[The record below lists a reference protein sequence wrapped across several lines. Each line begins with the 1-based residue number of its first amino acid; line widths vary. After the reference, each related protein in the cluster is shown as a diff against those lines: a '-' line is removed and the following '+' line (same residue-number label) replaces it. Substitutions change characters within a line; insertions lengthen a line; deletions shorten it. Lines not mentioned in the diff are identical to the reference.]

1 MPPGLDTDEA
11 AIGYNAYSLL
21 RSGRDEYGERWPFLF
36 QSFGDWKRPV
46 YIYATAL
53 PIAGLG
59 LTPLAVRLPSALAG
73 TLSVPLLYAVA
84 VLLLRRPRPAL
95 WAAALLA
102 VSPWHLQFSRAG
114 REVTVLLL
122 ALLVMAAALLGAVHA
137 LPRRD
142 GRASWPAG
150 AWCVVAALAFLVA
163 VHTYPAGV
171 VVAPPLALLIVG
183 VYWTRLR
190 RAPLAWAS
198 AAAAVLLLGCLPLWL
213 QFADGRAGTRFAM
226 ASVFADRELRDV
238 SAGRI
243 ERDERDGLPAV
254 LDHPLVLGTW
264 RALGAYVTHF
274 EPSFLFTRGDVEW
287 RHHSSTGGQLNLWDI
302 PLLVCGLFV
311 MVRTWRR
318 PAVRVVA
325 GWLAIGPLPAAFGT
339 PAPHALR
346 AIALLPALYLLAALG
361 VGPVWRWL
369 ARRRLTT
376 DWVLALVLSVGVYLY
391 GYYRYYGYE
400 HDGAWSSG
408 WLETFRAAQSQVDAG
423 RYARVVIPEDL
434 PWPRVGYIYALF
446 ATAYDPEQYLAQG
459 GTRSSLRWR
468 WYPEPGPMRFHPF
481 ELRAVDWAQE
491 PRAADTLYVYP
502 ADRRL
507 PDGTRAVVVVKR
519 TSGSGQEALQLIAF
533 ADPS

>member
-21 RSGRDEYGERWPFLF
+21 RSGRDEYGERWPLLF
-36 QSFGDWKRPV
+36 RSFGEYKRPV
-46 YIYATAL
+46 YVYAAV
-53 PIAGLG
+53 PAVAGFG
-59 LTPLAVRLPSALAG
+59 LTPFAVRLPAALAG
-73 TLSVPLLYAVA
+73 ALSVPALYAVA
-84 VLLLRRPRPAL
+84 LLLLRRPRPAL

-102 VSPWHLQFSRAG
+102 VSPWHLQFSRSA
-114 REVTVLLL
+114 REVSVLVL
-122 ALLVMAAALLGAVHA
+122 ALLVMAGALLGAAHA
-137 LPRRD
+137 VRRRD
-142 GRASWPAG
+142 GRARWPAG
-150 AWCVVAALAFLVA
+150 ALGVAAALALLVA
-163 VHTYPAGV
+163 VYTHTAGV
-171 VVAPPLALLIVG
+171 IVAPLLALLVVG
-183 VYWTRLR
+183 VYWARLR
-190 RAPLAWAS
+190 RLPRVW
-198 AAAAVLLLGCLPLWL
+198 AAVALAVLVLGGLPLGQ
-213 QFADGRAGTRFAM
+213 QFADGRAATRFAM
-226 ASVFADRELRDV
+226 TSLVADRELRDV

-254 LDHPLVLGTW
+254 IDHPLVLGTW
-264 RALGAYVTHF
+264 RALGAYVAHF
-274 EPSFLFTRGDVEW
+274 EPSFLFFRGDVEW

-302 PLLVCGLFV
+302 PLLVCGLV
-311 MVRTWRR
+311 VLWRHWRR

-339 PAPHALR
+339 PAPHAVR
-346 AIALLPALYLLAALG
+346 AIAMLPALYLLAALG

-369 ARRRLTT
+369 VRRRLTA

-434 PWPRVGYIYALF
+434 PPPRVAYIYALF

-468 WYPEPGPMRFHPF
+468 WYPEPGPMQFRPF

-507 PDGTRAVVVVKR
+507 PDGTRAVVVVER